1 MINSFLKKA
10 TLLNFGLLIIIIRI
24 YGYIMDKLNKKAKLN
39 SLFPQFDKS
48 GYPFNEQILCGF
60 KNLKSISNELKK
72 NINDIQFNI
81 SYINEDKCLYF
92 KKIEK
97 CPIYILCENI
107 FVDYQMNN
115 NLYFENEKFLID
127 NNDSIYWKIIF
138 NENNF
143 QNKQSMSFLY
153 KIFSGYKSYIQIIL
167 YNNEHY
173 NNVNFLQEKLTF
185 SYEKIN
191 NLFYFQS
198 LLIKTYLQLNNDK
211 ISLFNYKKID
221 KELISDF
228 CEECIIKLDKNIL
241 YLKNQIKYETMV
253 IMEKIQDII
262 SYILI
267 DDSVFKNKCI
277 FDIKA
282 IETMFKILFNYEISN
297 EEIKQFKL
305 FLKHFIE
312 NINSLFEIDSNLND
326 ISIIYKKYSK
336 ITSTILIIISIFI
349 LIFMNMKFLKN
360 NDNKQKKILPN
371 KKYNIRKYQIY
382 KKNLEKIKQNQNLN
396 KPISYDSFT
405 KEEQAFID
413 KLIKDN
419 NKNE

>member
-24 YGYIMDKLNKKAKLN
+24 YGYIMDKLNKKANLN

-143 QNKQSMSFLY
+143 QNKQSMNFLY

-419 NKNE
+419 NKKE

>member
-115 NLYFENEKFLID
+115 NLFFENDKFLID

-143 QNKQSMSFLY
+143 QNKQSMNFLY

-185 SYEKIN
+185 SSEKIN

-419 NKNE
+419 NKKE

>member
-1 MINSFLKKA
+1 MINSFLKKV

-24 YGYIMDKLNKKAKLN
+24 YGYIMDKLNSKANLN

-48 GYPFNEQILCGF
+48 GYSFNDQILCGF
-60 KNLKSISNELKK
+60 KNLKFISNELKK
-72 NINDIQFNI
+72 NINHIQFNI
-81 SYINEDKCLYF
+81 SYLNEDKCLYF

-107 FVDYQMNN
+107 FVDYQKNN
-115 NLYFENEKFLID
+115 NLLFENENFLID
-127 NNDSIYWKIIF
+127 NDDSIYWKIIF

-153 KIFSGYKSYIQIIL
+153 KIFSGYKSYIQIML
-167 YNNEHY
+167 YNKQF

-191 NLFYFQS
+191 NLFFFQS

-211 ISLFNYKKID
+211 ISLFNYEKID
-221 KELISDF
+221 KELILDF
-228 CEECIIKLDKNIL
+228 CEECIIKIDKNIL
-241 YLKNQIKYETMV
+241 YLKNQIKYEAMV
-253 IMEKIQDII
+253 NMEKIQDII

-282 IETMFKILFNYEISN
+282 IETMFKILFNYEINN

-305 FLKHFIE
+305 FLQNIIE
-312 NINSLFEIDSNLND
+312 NINLLFEIDSNLNE
-326 ISIIYKKYSK
+326 ISIRYKKYSK
-336 ITSTILIIISIFI
+336 ITSIILIIISIFF

-360 NDNKQKKILPN
+360 NDNKQKKFFPN
-371 KKYNIRKYQIY
+371 KKYNIQKYQIY
-382 KKNLEKIKQNQNLN
+382 KNNLEKIKQKQNLN
-396 KPISYDSFT
+396 KPISYESFT
-405 KEEQAFID
+405 KEEQALID
-413 KLIKDN
+413 KLIKNN
-419 NKNE
+419 NKK

>member
-1 MINSFLKKA
+1 MINSFLKKV

-24 YGYIMDKLNKKAKLN
+24 YGYIMDKLNSKANLN

-48 GYPFNEQILCGF
+48 GYSFNEQILCGF
-60 KNLKSISNELKK
+60 KNLKFISNELKK
-72 NINDIQFNI
+72 NINHIQFNI
-81 SYINEDKCLYF
+81 SYLNEDKCLYF

-107 FVDYQMNN
+107 FVDYQKNN
-115 NLYFENEKFLID
+115 NLLFENENFLID
-127 NNDSIYWKIIF
+127 NDDSIYWKIIF

-153 KIFSGYKSYIQIIL
+153 KIFSGYKSYIQIML
-167 YNNEHY
+167 YNKQF

-211 ISLFNYKKID
+211 ISLFNYEKID
-221 KELISDF
+221 KELILDF
-228 CEECIIKLDKNIL
+228 CEECIIKIDKNIL

>member
-115 NLYFENEKFLID
+115 NLFFENDKFLID

-143 QNKQSMSFLY
+143 QNKQSMNFLY

-305 FLKHFIE
+305 FLKHIIE

>member
-10 TLLNFGLLIIIIRI
+10 TLLNFGLIIIIIRI
-24 YGYIMDKLNKKAKLN
+24 YGYIMDKLNSKANLN
-39 SLFPQFDKS
+39 SLFPKFDKS
-48 GYPFNEQILCGF
+48 GYSFNEQILCGF
-60 KNLKSISNELKK
+60 KNLKFISNELKK
-72 NINDIQFNI
+72 NINDIKFNI
-81 SYINEDKCLYF
+81 SDINEDKCLFF

-97 CPIYILCENI
+97 CPIYILCENS
-107 FVDYQMNN
+107 FVDHKMNK
-115 NLYFENEKFLID
+115 NLFFENENFLID

-143 QNKQSMSFLY
+143 QNKQSMNFLY
-153 KIFSGYKSYIQIIL
+153 KIFSGYKSYIQIML
-167 YNNEHY
+167 YNNKQF

-211 ISLFNYKKID
+211 IPLFNYNKID

-228 CEECIIKLDKNIL
+228 CEECIINVEKDIL

-267 DDSVFKNKCI
+267 DDSIFKNKCI

-282 IETMFKILFNYEISN
+282 IETMFKILFNYEIYN

-305 FLKHFIE
+305 LIKNIIE
-312 NINSLFEIDSNLND
+312 NINLLFEIDSNLNE
-326 ISIIYKKYSK
+326 ISVRYKKYSK
-336 ITSTILIIISIFI
+336 ITSTILIIISIFV

-360 NDNKQKKILPN
+360 NDNKQKKFFPN
-371 KKYNIRKYQIY
+371 KKYNIKKYQIY
-382 KKNLEKIKQNQNLN
+382 KKNLEKIKQIHNLN
-396 KPISYDSFT
+396 QPSSYDSFT
-405 KEEQAFID
+405 KEEQALID

-419 NKNE
+419 NTKE

>member
-1 MINSFLKKA
+1 MINSFLKKV

-24 YGYIMDKLNKKAKLN
+24 YGYIMDKLNSKANLN

-48 GYPFNEQILCGF
+48 GYSFNEQILCGF
-60 KNLKSISNELKK
+60 KNLKFISNELKK

-81 SYINEDKCLYF
+81 SYLNEDKCLYF

-107 FVDYQMNN
+107 FVDYQKNN
-115 NLYFENEKFLID
+115 NLLFENENFLID
-127 NNDSIYWKIIF
+127 NDDSIYWKIIF

-153 KIFSGYKSYIQIIL
+153 KIFSGYKSYIQIML
-167 YNNEHY
+167 YNKQF

-211 ISLFNYKKID
+211 IPLFNYNKID

-241 YLKNQIKYETMV
+241 YLKNQIKYEAMV
-253 IMEKIQDII
+253 NMEKIQDII

-336 ITSTILIIISIFI
+336 ITSTILIIISIFF

-419 NKNE
+419 NKKE